1 MLNFA
6 TASAEPG
13 ANVSEAS
20 LDPFTATEIAALF
33 APLKE
38 ARGAVLAVSGGP
50 DSVALML
57 LAAAWAGH
65 GTPKLAVATVD
76 HGLRPASRDEA
87 DAVALWAQSL
97 DLPHR
102 ILTWEGAKPKTRI
115 QERAREAR
123 YDLLFR
129 HAREIGADHVLT
141 AHHADDQAET
151 ILFRLLRGSGVAG
164 LAGMP
169 VAARHGEIVHLRP
182 LLAYPKKRLV
192 ELCEARGQAYFRD
205 PSNEDLSFAR
215 TRLRRILRTL
225 AEEGLDNESLL
236 RLGRRAAR
244 AELALS
250 ACTRIVRGALQP
262 VHTNGV
268 FSAPIGHLRDA
279 PEEILLRL
287 IAAEMEARGSKPLR
301 FDRLESLTAALR
313 AALQTGAS
321 WRGTLGG
328 MTLVLDGRGLLTIAV
343 ERPRRRGRGA
353 QAALKKRAL
362 PQSVTSKVGG
372 GTDKLPWQATLPRLD

>member
-1 MLNFA
+1 MLSLA
-6 TASAEPG
+6 GAASSAQP
-13 ANVSEAS
+13 SAS
-20 LDPFTATEIAALF
+20 FSAASTQPFTATEIETLF
-33 APLKE
+33 APLSA
-38 ARGAVLAVSGGP
+38 ARGVLLAVSGGP

-57 LAAAWAGH
+57 LAAAWARP

-76 HGLRPASRDEA
+76 HGLREGSRGEA
-87 DAVALWAQSL
+87 EAVAAWAQSL
-97 DLPHR
+97 GLPHQ
-102 ILTWEGAKPKTRI
+102 ILSWDGEKPKTRI
-115 QERAREAR
+115 QERARAAR

-129 HAREIGADHVLT
+129 HARALGADHVLT

-182 LLAYPKKRLV
+182 LLAYPKAALV

-205 PSNEDLSFAR
+205 PSNEDLGFAR
-215 TRLRRILRTL
+215 TRLRRLLRLL
-225 AEEGLDNESLL
+225 AEEELDSAALL

-250 ACTRIVRGALQP
+250 ACTKIALGSLHAT
-262 VHTNGV
+262 HTNGV

-287 IAAEMEARGSKPLR
+287 IAAEMEALGGKALR
-301 FDRLESLTAALR
+301 LDRLESLTAGLR
-313 AALQTGAS
+313 AALQAGAS
-321 WRGTLGG
+321 WRSTLGG
-328 MTLVLDGRGLLTIAV
+328 MILALNERGLFTIRN
-343 ERPRRRGRGA
+343 EKPRRRGHGM
-353 QAALKKRAL
+353 QAASQNRGVSRASL
-362 PQSVTSKVGG
+362 LEGG
-372 GTDKLPWQATLPRLD
+372 REPR

>member
-1 MLNFA
+1 MLSPA
-6 TASAEPG
+6 ASSAEP
-13 ANVSEAS
+13 STSFSQAS

-57 LAAAWAGH
+57 LAAAWAGQ

-76 HGLRPASRDEA
+76 HGLRPGSRGEA
-87 DAVALWAQSL
+87 EAVALWAQSL
-97 DLPHR
+97 GLPHR
-102 ILTWEGAKPKTRI
+102 ILTWDGEKPRTRI
-115 QERAREAR
+115 QERARDAR
-123 YDLLFR
+123 YELLFR
-129 HAREIGADHVLT
+129 HARDIGADHVLT

-182 LLAYPKKRLV
+182 FLAYPKAALIK
-192 ELCEARGQAYFRD
+192 LCETRGQAYFRD
-205 PSNEDLSFAR
+205 PSNDDLSFAR
-215 TRLRRILRTL
+215 TRLRHILRAF
-225 AEEGLDNESLL
+225 AEEGLDSDALL

-244 AELALS
+244 AERALS
-250 ACTRIVRGALQP
+250 ACTRIVRNALQP

-268 FSAPIGHLRDA
+268 FSAPICHLRDA

-301 FDRLESLTAALR
+301 LDRLESLTCALH
-313 AALQTGAS
+313 AALQTGTS

-328 MTLVLDGRGLLTIAV
+328 MTLALDARGLLTIAG

-353 QAALKKRAL
+353 RALLKRQVL
-362 PQSVTSKVGG
+362 PQSTSSKAGG
-372 GTDKLPWQATLPRLD
+372 GTDMFPWQATLPRLD

>member
-1 MLNFA
+1 M
-6 TASAEPG
+6 
-13 ANVSEAS
+13 
-20 LDPFTATEIAALF
+20 DPFTAAEIAALF

-38 ARGAVLAVSGGP
+38 AHGALLAVSGGP

-57 LAAAWAGH
+57 LAAAWAGQ

-76 HGLRPASRDEA
+76 HGLRSGSRREA
-87 DAVALWAQSL
+87 EAVALWAQSL
-97 DLPHR
+97 GLPHH
-102 ILTWEGAKPKTRI
+102 ILTWDGEKPKTRI

-123 YDLLFR
+123 YELLFC

-182 LLAYPKKRLV
+182 LLAYPKAALV
-192 ELCEARGQAYFRD
+192 KLCETRGQAYFRD
-205 PSNEDLSFAR
+205 PSNDDLSFAR
-215 TRLRRILRTL
+215 TRLRRILHAL
-225 AEEGLDNESLL
+225 AEEGLDSEALL

-244 AELALS
+244 AERALS
-250 ACTRIVRGALQP
+250 ACTRIVQGTLQP
-262 VHTNGV
+262 LHTNGV
-268 FSAPIGHLRDA
+268 FSAPICHLRDA

-287 IAAEMEARGSKPLR
+287 VAAETEACGGKPLR
-301 FDRLESLTAALR
+301 LDRLESLTCALR
-313 AALQTGAS
+313 TALQSGAS

-328 MTLVLDGRGLLTIAV
+328 MTLVLDAHGLLTIAS
-343 ERPRRRGRGA
+343 ERPRRRGRGT
-353 QAALKKRAL
+353 QADLKRQAL
-362 PQSVTSKVGG
+362 PQSVSSRPGG
-372 GTDKLPWQATLPRLD
+372 GTDMFPWQATLPRLD